1 MIERDYIMRLL
12 RQLFDALNEIVH
24 NRKEESAE
32 VVLHQVNELYGQY
45 FGREPQFFYDSTTE
59 SIIHLL
65 EGSNSHTDALVK
77 IEMLAELVYTDAI
90 LRPESP
96 LRRDLLVKALG
107 LFEHVEKNSSTFSLS
122 RRDKIQNAMNQLS

>member
-24 NRKEESAE
+24 GRKEESAE
-32 VVLHQVNELYGQY
+32 VVQHQVNGLYRQY
-45 FGREPQFFYDSTTE
+45 FDREPQFFYDSTTE

-65 EGSNSHTDALVK
+65 EDSNSHTDAFIK
-77 IEMLAELVYTDAI
+77 IEMLAELIYNDAI

-96 LRRDLLVKALG
+96 LRSDLLAKALG
-107 LFEHVEKNSSTFSLS
+107 LFEYLEKNSSTFSLS
-122 RRDKIQNAMNQLS
+122 RRDKIQNAISLLT